1 MTFPTAL
8 SSWFENRIAKQA
20 EGFRRLFAGDMARDT
35 IGIWVAF
42 FFGLMTYYVVVLLLP
57 ALLTAP
63 DVGFSQPTASRA
75 LAMWNYGGVIAAVL
89 GAVAMQRVGS
99 RVAMLSMAAAAVICG
114 SLLAFVPLDPSRA
127 TTLLFVILLAGAF
140 VNGVQTTMYAL
151 VANIYPTEIRST
163 GVGTAVAIGRIGN
176 VLAAYAGSMALD
188 RGGTSGYFFTW
199 SGFMLVV
206 LVALASIHRH
216 VPRARQRVTV

>member
-1 MTFPTAL
+1 M
-8 SSWFENRIAKQA
+8 
-20 EGFRRLFAGDMARDT
+20 AG
-35 IGIWVAF
+35 
-42 FFGLMTYYVVVLLLP
+42 
-57 ALLTAP
+57 
-63 DVGFSQPTASRA
+63 
-75 LAMWNYGGVIAAVL
+75 
-89 GAVAMQRVGS
+89 
-99 RVAMLSMAAAAVICG
+99 AAVICG

-127 TTLLFVILLAGAF
+127 ATVLLIVLFAGAF

-188 RGGTSGYFFTW
+188 RGGTAGYFLTW

-206 LVALASIHRH
+206 LVALASIRRH
-216 VPRARQRVTV
+216 VRARIG

>member
-1 MTFPTAL
+1 M
-8 SSWFENRIAKQA
+8 
-20 EGFRRLFAGDMARDT
+20 FAGDLARDT
-35 IGIWVAF
+35 VAIWVAF

-57 ALLTAP
+57 AMLTAP

-75 LAMWNYGGVIAAVL
+75 LAMWNYGGVLAAVL
-89 GAVAMQRVGS
+89 AAVVIQRVGS
-99 RVAMLSMAAAAVICG
+99 RLAMLGMAAAAVICG
-114 SLLAFVPLDPSRA
+114 SLLAFVPLEPSRA

-151 VANIYPTEIRST
+151 VAHIYPTEIRST
-163 GVGTAVAIGRIGN
+163 GIGTAVAVGRIGN

-188 RGGTSGYFFTW
+188 RGGASGYFLTW

-206 LVALASIHRH
+206 LLALASIQRH
-216 VPRARQRVTV
+216 VPRAR